1 MIYVYTTDA
10 PTVLVFGVETVEKC
24 WSMIVLVEVEA
35 ASDIG
40 VPFWLVDAVLLEG
53 DPTVSFASDDEDGS
67 EVTPAPDSVVGV
79 IV

>member
-1 MIYVYTTDA
+1 M
-10 PTVLVFGVETVEKC
+10 
-24 WSMIVLVEVEA
+24 
-35 ASDIG
+35 
-40 VPFWLVDAVLLEG
+40 DAVLLEG